1 MLQPLK
7 TQKRYQE
14 QIVMIR
20 SLRITRR
27 IGSVNSEGMRL
38 FMEIFDNEEIQN
50 HREYQKRDSDQ
61 PKIEQMLREK
71 DSLMYITVGFKR
83 WSDKRIQKEE
93 EKLYSSVL

>member
-38 FMEIFDNEEIQN
+38 FMEIFDNEEI
-50 HREYQKRDSDQ
+50 
-61 PKIEQMLREK
+61 
-71 DSLMYITVGFKR
+71 
-83 WSDKRIQKEE
+83 
-93 EKLYSSVL
+93 